1 MRTIAAI
8 ILAAG
13 GSIRL
18 GRAKQL
24 LSHEGRTLIRRAV
37 QSAIGAGCAPVIVV
51 LGAEL
56 EGLAREI
63 EDLPPA
69 QIAQNPDWERGLG
82 TSIRKGVAELS
93 RLQSAASAVVLMVC
107 DQPFVT
113 SAVIAAL
120 ITAHAQTAKPI
131 IASAY
136 ARTLGVPALF
146 DCSYFPQLAVLPDE
160 RGAKQIISSHLGD
173 VARVPFP
180 QGAIDVDTAADYVRL
195 NRHRT
200 L

>member
-1 MRTIAAI
+1 MHTIAAI
-8 ILAAG
+8 ILSAG

-24 LSHEGRTLIRRAV
+24 LSHEGQTFIRRAV

-51 LGAEL
+51 LGAEV
-56 EGLAREI
+56 EGVAREI
-63 EDLPPA
+63 KDLPA
-69 QIAQNPDWERGLG
+69 QITQNPDWERGLG
-82 TSIRKGVAELS
+82 TSIRRGVAELS
-93 RLQSAASAVVLMVC
+93 RLEPHASAVVLMVC

-136 ARTLGVPALF
+136 ADTLGVPALF
-146 DCSYFPQLAVLPDE
+146 DRSYFPQLAVLPDE

-173 VARVPFP
+173 VTRVPFP
-180 QGAIDVDTAADYVRL
+180 QGAIDVDTAADYERL
-195 NRHRT
+195 NRDRT
-200 L
+200 S

>member
-1 MRTIAAI
+1 MHTIAAI
-8 ILAAG
+8 ILSAG

-24 LSHEGRTLIRRAV
+24 LSHKGQTFIRRAV
-37 QSAIGAGCAPVIVV
+37 QSAVGAGCAPVIVV
-51 LGAEL
+51 LGAEVD
-56 EGLAREI
+56 GVAREI
-63 EDLPPA
+63 KDLPA

-93 RLQSAASAVVLMVC
+93 RLAPRAAGVVLMVC

-113 SAVIAAL
+113 SVVIAGL

-136 ARTLGVPALF
+136 ADTLGVPALF
-146 DCSYFPQLAVLPDE
+146 DRSYFPQLAGLPDE

-173 VARVPFP
+173 VTRVPFP
-180 QGAIDVDTAADYVRL
+180 QGAIDVDTAADYERL
-195 NRHRT
+195 NRDRT
-200 L
+200 S